1 MEKVVAG
8 IVIAKLLSEYN
19 SRIESRAD
27 GADGSSTRYE
37 YQPESRTVVH
47 RGFVNEKRRHGHH
60 EAHAPEGDHED
71 HSNENLLIC
80 TDVRSPK
87 IDQLLASTR
96 APATRSPDAV
106 PPTQSGPLAS
116 ICWCIESKLEPYVV
130 SAQSGG
136 ERVAGLTAEQADRL
150 KPRREIDFGWEAERI
165 RVYEKLSWELKASFV
180 GRSAPGSK
188 LIEGDGS
195 EKPTDPEKRLESG
208 DHELRETALEELRLD
223 RLGARLSR
231 PASNAEINGLIAD
244 CPFKTLL
251 LVFLT
256 RSSKTKPTGL
266 VVVQHLEL
274 GRFGKNIQG
283 IGWVTQWDD
292 NEEDDGGPEGS
303 SPSLATTGLLKFTL
317 AWGFSLITGKG

>member
-1 MEKVVAG
+1 MAKWK
-8 IVIAKLLSEYN
+8 KLLQESLSRSMKEDNDSISYCLSTI

-116 ICWCIESKLEPYVV
+116 ICWWFSPTGEQYRIQARAYVV

-208 DHELRETALEELRLD
+208 DHELRETALKNFALIVLEPVSVDLVRLNTEPHQRFLWKKTVSGEWEE
-223 RLGARLSR
+223 S
-231 PASNAEINGLIAD
+231 E
-244 CPFKTLL
+244 
-251 LVFLT
+251 LV
-256 RSSKTKPTGL
+256 P
-266 VVVQHLEL
+266 
-274 GRFGKNIQG
+274 
-283 IGWVTQWDD
+283 
-292 NEEDDGGPEGS
+292 
-303 SPSLATTGLLKFTL
+303 
-317 AWGFSLITGKG
+317 